1 MRCPVQ
7 HLAGPELRQGTA
19 VIRQRWKKITK
30 PGVTLHGRFATI
42 EENTT
47 ATT

>member
-1 MRCPVQ
+1 M
-7 HLAGPELRQGTA
+7 GTA
-19 VIRQRWKKITK
+19 IFFSDRGKAK

-47 ATT
+47 ATVLTLPQ